1 MHDVSTIERA
11 FQLAKSGHIAT
22 IQDLKSQLTREGYSI
37 TTITGESLS
46 TQLRNMISAARTVNK
61 RRRLPRS

>member
-22 IQDLKSQLTREGYSI
+22 IQDLKSQLTREGFSI

-46 TQLRNMISAARTVNK
+46 TQLRNMINAARTVSK